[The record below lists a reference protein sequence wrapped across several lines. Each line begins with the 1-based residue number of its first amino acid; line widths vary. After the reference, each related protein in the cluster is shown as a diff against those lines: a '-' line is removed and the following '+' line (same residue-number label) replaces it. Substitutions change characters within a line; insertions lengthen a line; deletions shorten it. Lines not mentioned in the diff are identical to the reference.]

1 MWNNRRSFLLLVYVK
16 QQGKIGFAIPLALPV
31 LEVTLESLRDSLEIW
46 ENTFPRIADKMIPK
60 HIRSAANRLRLSQLL
75 TWCIRLIDQLRQSGA
90 FEFVNIDDGKKKIS
104 IRLY

>member
-16 QQGKIGFAIPLALPV
+16 QQGKFGFAIPLALPV

-46 ENTFPRIADKMIPK
+46 ENAFPRLADKMIPK
-60 HIRSAANRLRLSQLL
+60 HNKNTANRLKLSQLL
-75 TWCIRLIDQLRQSGA
+75 TWCIRLIDQLRQYGA
-90 FEFVNIDDGKKKIS
+90 FEFVNVDDGKNKIS